1 MGELGLH
8 FRTSNFRSNF
18 ASWTFFQFSKHS
30 LMFLLSLIIFTWLA
44 PVWYKN
50 PGKNDAPPRAFHFP
64 RELVLLENGCWEE
77 KPKWIRTLFPQNSL
91 ILLLSALFF
100 CFRQRPRGKHPWI
113 RAEIR
118 FRQFAFS
125 IFIPAL
131 FFSGGKKPQNRG
143 RENENKVFEV
153 AQLQTHFA
161 RFGWKGKSLSI
172 PKGVKEGNTIIL
184 FDRTIT
190 QELCWPFSDAFT
202 PYQYQILHSIL
213 ILPG

>member
-1 MGELGLH
+1 MCEFGLH
-8 FRTSNFRSNF
+8 FRTGNFRSNF

-77 KPKWIRTLFPQNSL
+77 KPKWIRALFPQNSL

-100 CFRQRPRGKHPWI
+100 CFRQRPRGKHLWI

-125 IFIPAL
+125 IFFPTL
-131 FFSGGKKPQNRG
+131 FFPVEKSHKIEEGKTK
-143 RENENKVFEV
+143 
-153 AQLQTHFA
+153 T
-161 RFGWKGKSLSI
+161 RFLRSPSFKHILRALDE
-172 PKGVKEGNTIIL
+172 KEK
-184 FDRTIT
+184 
-190 QELCWPFSDAFT
+190 AF
-202 PYQYQILHSIL
+202 QYQKVSKKETPLFSL
-213 ILPG
+213 ASPKAEQ